1 MKSTNNKALKE
12 WAAVVKALGEGRQTT
27 LIRKQN
33 LSSTHNEFFLY
44 PTYTAQTKDRFKE
57 QYYADFDA
65 STTAKREGELTIRYY
80 AQINE
85 VFEVTSSKVL
95 MDLDTHYVWTSS
107 HVKNFFEN
115 SRSNKLYVLVLQ
127 VYKLPK
133 PEVVE
138 LSWADTWY
146 KGMTWVNLPEAIS
159 VEGLLPILG
168 DNEFKEKVQ
177 QIKHIV
183 QGQRIRKTPEPTIRK
198 ESLKE
203 PDHNAI
209 RDMVYKIGLYEDRPS
224 EREYSIGNLGKLDI
238 VWKRIHQGNPTH
250 AFEVQ
255 IAGDF
260 YKALAKLKHAFDLWD
275 SRPVLVTT
283 TEYEEKARDLM
294 NGSFHEM
301 RRRAIILNWKKI
313 ERIYKVEKELNEV
326 REEIGL

>member
-1 MKSTNNKALKE
+1 MI
-12 WAAVVKALGEGRQTT
+12 VKALGEGRQTI

-65 STTAKREGELTIRYY
+65 STAAKREGELTIRYY

-85 VFEVTSSKVL
+85 VFEVTTSKVL
-95 MDLDTHYVWTSS
+95 MDLDTHYVWASS

-115 SRSNKLYVLVLQ
+115 SRSNKLYVLVLR
-127 VYKLPK
+127 VFKLPK

-138 LSWADTWY
+138 LPWADTWY

-159 VEGLLPILG
+159 VEGLLPVLG
-168 DNEFKEKVQ
+168 DNEFKERVQ
-177 QIKHIV
+177 HIKQIV
-183 QGQRIRKTPEPTIRK
+183 QAQRIRKIPEPTIRK
-198 ESLKE
+198 EPLKE

-224 EREYSIGNLGKLDI
+224 EREYSIGNLGKLDV
-238 VWKRIHQGNPTH
+238 VWKRIRQGNPTH

-326 REEIGL
+326 REEIRL